1 MSNSEFGDLA
11 SLVRNFAKARDWEK
25 FHTPKNL
32 AMALAGEAGELV
44 AEFQWLTPDESS
56 KASLNQEQLE
66 AIAMEIADVQ
76 IYLIRL
82 ADVLGIDIPDAV
94 HKKMEINES
103 RF

>member
-1 MSNSEFGDLA
+1 MNEFESLA
-11 SLVRNFAKARDWEK
+11 EVLRVFAAERNWEK

-44 AEFQWLTPDESS
+44 AEFQWLTAKESEM
-56 KASLNQEQLE
+56 QELSEAQVS

-76 IYLIRL
+76 IYLLRL
-82 ADVLGIDIPDAV
+82 ADVLEIDIPTAV
-94 HKKMEINES
+94 REKVAINQQ

>member
-1 MSNSEFGDLA
+1 MSNSEFADLA
-11 SLVRNFAKARDWEK
+11 SLIRDFAIKRDWEK

-44 AEFQWLTPDESS
+44 AEFQWLTPEESS